1 MKNIKI
7 IFKPIMKFVI
17 KHNLVVFIVFI
28 VTGLSFSIYYLNNSL
43 SASFE
48 THTSDTSAQVNLV
61 DFTKYQKVNS
71 LVSNIYTADN
81 MPEATLPTGR
91 QNPFAE

>member
-1 MKNIKI
+1 
-7 IFKPIMKFVI
+7 MKFII

-28 VTGLSFSIYYLNNSL
+28 VSGLSVAIYYLNNSL

-48 THTSDTSAQVNLV
+48 THTSDTTSQINLV
-61 DFTKYQKVNS
+61 DFTPYQKVNN
-71 LVSNIYTADN
+71 LVSNQYSVDN
-81 MPEATLPTGR
+81 MPEATLPAGR

>member
-1 MKNIKI
+1 MKNLKNL
-7 IFKPIMKFVI
+7 FKPIMKFII

-28 VTGLSFSIYYLNNSL
+28 VTGLTIAIYYLNISL

-48 THTSDTSAQVNLV
+48 THTSDTTSQINLV
-61 DFTKYQKVNS
+61 DFTPYQKVNN
-71 LVSNIYTADN
+71 LVSNQYSVDN
-81 MPEATLPTGR
+81 MPEVTLPTGR